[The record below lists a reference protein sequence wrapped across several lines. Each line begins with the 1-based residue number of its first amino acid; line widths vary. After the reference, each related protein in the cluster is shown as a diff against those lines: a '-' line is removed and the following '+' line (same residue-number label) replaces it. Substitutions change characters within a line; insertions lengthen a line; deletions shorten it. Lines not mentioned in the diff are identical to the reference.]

1 MKSRNRL
8 AIAVLGPALL
18 LSVVML
24 PGGSAVAASAAPGVT
39 SNSITIGVPYV
50 DLSSVAQFIHGL
62 NQGNYRAVYQAL
74 INHINAQG
82 GINGRTLKADY
93 EPIDPIGTTSASN
106 ACAQLTE
113 DDNVFAVMGFLQ
125 NNDAQCY
132 LQLHATPAI
141 GGNVT
146 SQILA
151 SAKAPWFGTQPLENQ
166 VEPEVIA
173 AAAKAGVF
181 KGKKVAVFSQSD
193 APPGLVSADVKALK
207 AHGITPVATAQVDAE
222 TNDTEATIQQI
233 AGVVSQKF
241 QSAGANVVV
250 AVGNTGQSWPSATS
264 SGTYHPELVAPY
276 ESTLTSYTSTAQ
288 ANSPAI
294 ANAVTGY
301 TEPLS
306 VGSKSIGWS
315 DPSLQQCVHVVKA
328 AGQKVP
334 SPVNNTESANQQFSS
349 VVQACQY
356 LALFTAIAKKAGKT
370 LNTQTFTQAGDSLG
384 AVHIPALGTG
394 SFSKAAPAGTFPL
407 YLYRWNASGG
417 QLVPGS
423 KPVGT
428 T

>member
-1 MKSRNRL
+1 MRLRNRL
-8 AIAVLGPALL
+8 AIAVLGPVLTL
-18 LSVVML
+18 GVVVFPSGSVD
-24 PGGSAVAASAAPGVT
+24 AAGAAPGVT
-39 SNSITIGVPYV
+39 SNSITIGVTYV
-50 DLSSVAQFIHGL
+50 DLSSVAQFVHGL
-62 NQGNYRAVYQAL
+62 DQGNYQAVYQAL

-93 EPIDPIGTTSASN
+93 EPINPIGTTSASN

-113 DDNVFAVMGFLQ
+113 DDSVFAVMGFLQ

-132 LQLHATPAI
+132 LQLHTTPAI

-173 AAAKAGVF
+173 AAAKEGVF

-193 APPGLVSADVKALK
+193 APPGLVSADVKALE
-207 AHGITPVATAQVDAE
+207 AHGITPVATAQINGE
-222 TNDTEATIQQI
+222 TNDVEAGIQQI
-233 AGVVSQKF
+233 AGVVTQKF
-241 QSAGANVVV
+241 QSAGANVVI
-250 AVGNTGQSWPSATS
+250 AVGNTGQSWPSATN
-264 SGTYHPELVAPY
+264 SGTYHPEMVAPY
-276 ESTLTSYTSTAQ
+276 DAALTSYTSTAQ
-288 ANSPAI
+288 ANAPAI
-294 ANAVTGY
+294 ANAVTGF

-306 VGSKSIGWS
+306 VGNKAVGWS
-315 DPSLQQCVHVVKA
+315 DPALQQCVHVVEA

-334 SPVNNTESANQQFSS
+334 SPVNNTDSAKQQFFS
-349 VVQACQY
+349 VVQACQN
-356 LALFTAIAKKAGKT
+356 LALFTAIIKKAGKT
-370 LNTQTFTQAGDSLG
+370 LNAQTFTQAGDTLG
-384 AVHIPALGTG
+384 AVHVPALGTG
-394 SFSKAAPAGTFPL
+394 SFSKATPAGTFPL
-407 YLYRWNASGG
+407 YLYRWNASEG